1 MTTSLNAKGA
11 SEKEV
16 MEVIDVTGIDNI
28 GRPVDL
34 SFTPYYIKENKL
46 EYRVGLTNEF
56 NGSGYWSRHELRSI
70 TKMIFLMS
78 LLIWIGMDRQPWKFL
93 TITEFQ

>member
-1 MTTSLNAKGA
+1 MTTSLNAKGGG
-11 SEKEV
+11 EKEV

-34 SFTPYYIKENKL
+34 SFTPYYTKENKL

-56 NGSGYWSRHELRSI
+56 NGSGYWSRAEINYKDDLPYEFI
-70 TKMIFLMS
+70 D
-78 LLIWIGMDRQPWKFL
+78 MDRQPWKFL
-93 TITEFQ
+93 TISEFQ